1 MAGGSRFEQAFLLK
15 GIAIPNEGKCQKLH
29 ARRAWPVPSDSF
41 RSQRGAPRTVLA
53 EVPWKEAPVEDNG
66 APTRVSV
73 PSLPHKIYPPF
84 CCRRRVLLGTIRR
97 SCHAP
102 SRDDASRLDGN
113 DLRKLHQPSAKKN
126 PKENHARTH
135 TLQR

>member
-1 MAGGSRFEQAFLLK
+1 MTVGTRCEQAFLLE
-15 GIAIPNEGKCQKLH
+15 GIAIPHEERGQKLH
-29 ARRAWPVPSDSF
+29 AVRAWPVPSDSF

-84 CCRRRVLLGTIRR
+84 CCRRRVLLGAIRR
-97 SCHAP
+97 S
-102 SRDDASRLDGN
+102 
-113 DLRKLHQPSAKKN
+113 
-126 PKENHARTH
+126 
-135 TLQR
+135 